1 MRGSVRRALPGAV
14 MQRERL
20 RRRHAFFRDHAF
32 KCCKPVVVVGFAG
45 VGIAGRLGL
54 LDFLTKHG
62 GPLAPGEQSF
72 FVERQRHGKRMGFPG
87 RAEDRAVGV
96 VRHAGK
102 RFRGAPGGFA
112 TTLLASS
119 HDFD

>member
-1 MRGSVRRALPGAV
+1 
-14 MQRERL
+14 
-20 RRRHAFFRDHAF
+20 
-32 KCCKPVVVVGFAG
+32 
-45 VGIAGRLGL
+45 
-54 LDFLTKHG
+54 
-62 GPLAPGEQSF
+62 
-72 FVERQRHGKRMGFPG
+72 MGFPG

>member
-1 MRGSVRRALPGAV
+1 VRFPRRA
-14 MQRERL
+14 
-20 RRRHAFFRDHAF
+20 
-32 KCCKPVVVVGFAG
+32 K
-45 VGIAGRLGL
+45 
-54 LDFLTKHG
+54 
-62 GPLAPGEQSF
+62 
-72 FVERQRHGKRMGFPG
+72 
-87 RAEDRAVGV
+87 DRTVGV